1 MQPYQ
6 NSSCRDSYKNITN
19 IITYRLLPVL
29 ILYVFW
35 VKIQITFFKGDLVT
49 KVIERFFWI
58 RRRYGS

>member
-35 VKIQITFFKGDLVT
+35 VKIQITFLKEILLL
-49 KVIERFFWI
+49 RSSN
-58 RRRYGS
+58 GSSG